1 MAKRKKKWRKFRHRV
16 VFGIGRHIVKLMV
29 KTKYNAKITK
39 FKAQEKRPYLILA
52 NHQTAYD
59 QFFVTLAFK
68 GPLYFVVSEDLL
80 SMGKVSRIIK
90 YLVGIIPIKK
100 QTTDVRAVMNC
111 MQVAQEGGS
120 IAMFPEGNRTFS
132 GKTEYINPAII
143 PLVKKLKMPIALFRI
158 EGGYGVHPRWSD
170 VVRKGKLTGG
180 VSKVIE
186 PNEYLAMTDEEL
198 RQTIEKELFVDDS
211 KDSNEYFHE
220 RRAEYLERAV
230 YVCPKC
236 GLSSFYSEGNVIKC
250 LKCGIQAEYTT
261 DKRLKGI
268 DCEFPFQTV
277 NEWYEYQ
284 NSFINSTNPLDY
296 VKEPIYQE
304 QAKVSLVQLYKK
316 KIVLDEKASI
326 ELFGD
331 KIIMN
336 VNSKENVL
344 PFEDLSAIS
353 VLGKNKL
360 NVYYGKEVYQIK
372 GEKRFNAIKYVNMY
386 YRYKNINKGDADG
399 KFLGL

>member
-1 MAKRKKKWRKFRHRV
+1 MAKRKKKWRKFRHKI
-16 VFGIGRHIVKLMV
+16 VFGIGRHVVNLMV
-29 KTKYNAKITK
+29 KAKYKAKITK
-39 FKAQEKRPYLILA
+39 FKAQQKRPYLILA

-68 GPLYFVVSEDLL
+68 GPLYFVASEDLL
-80 SMGKVSRIIK
+80 SMGKVSGVIK
-90 YLVGIIPIKK
+90 YLTGIIPIKK

-111 MQVAQEGGS
+111 MQVASEGGS
-120 IAMFPEGNRTFS
+120 IAIFPEGNRTFS

-170 VVRKGKLTGG
+170 VVRQGKMTAG
-180 VSKVIE
+180 VTKVIE
-186 PNEYLAMTDEEL
+186 PQEYKEMTDEQL
-198 RQTIEKELFVDDS
+198 RQVIEQELFVDDS
-211 KDSNEYFHE
+211 IDNKEYSHDN
-220 RRAEYLERAV
+220 RAEYLERAV

-236 GLSSFYSEGNVIKC
+236 GLSSFYSEGNNIKC
-250 LKCGIQAEYTT
+250 LKCGIQAEYTV

-284 NSFINSTNPLDY
+284 KDFVNTLNPNDY
-296 VKEPIYQE
+296 SSEPLYDEQVKI
-304 QAKVSLVQLYKK
+304 SLVQLYKK
-316 KIVLDEKASI
+316 KIVLDENAGLK
-326 ELFGD
+326 LFGD
-331 KIIMN
+331 KIIMT
-336 VNSKENVL
+336 VNGEEKVM
-344 PFEDLSAIS
+344 PFASLSAVS

-372 GEKRFNAIKYVNMY
+372 GEKRFNALKYVNMF
-386 YRYKNINKGDADG
+386 YRHKNVSKGEEND

>member
-29 KTKYNAKITK
+29 KAKYNAKITK
-39 FKAQEKRPYLILA
+39 FKAQQKRPYLILA

-68 GPLYFVVSEDLL
+68 GPLYFVASEDLL
-80 SMGKVSRIIK
+80 SMGKVSGIIK
-90 YLVGIIPIKK
+90 YLTGIIPIKK

-170 VVRKGKLTGG
+170 VVRVGDMTAG

-186 PNEYLAMTDEEL
+186 PEEYKEMTDEQL
-198 RQTIEKELFVDDS
+198 RQIIEQELFVDDT
-211 KDSNEYFHE
+211 KDDKQYQHDNL
-220 RRAEYLERAV
+220 AEYMERAV

-236 GLSSFYSEGNVIKC
+236 GLSSFYSEGNNIKC
-250 LKCGIQAEYTT
+250 LKCGIQAQYTEE
-261 DKRLKGI
+261 KRLKGI
-268 DCEFPFQTV
+268 DCNFPFQTV

-284 NSFINSTNPLDY
+284 QDFINALNPNDY
-296 VKEPIYQE
+296 VDEPLYNE
-304 QAKVSLVQLYKK
+304 QAKISLVQLYKR
-316 KIVLDEKASI
+316 KILLDENARLK
-326 ELFGD
+326 LFGD
-331 KIIMN
+331 KIIM
-336 VNSKENVL
+336 VL
-344 PFEDLSAIS
+344 SGEERVMTFAQTSAIS

-372 GEKRFNAIKYVNMY
+372 GEKRFNALKYVNMF
-386 YRYKNINKGDADG
+386 YRYKNFNKGDVDG